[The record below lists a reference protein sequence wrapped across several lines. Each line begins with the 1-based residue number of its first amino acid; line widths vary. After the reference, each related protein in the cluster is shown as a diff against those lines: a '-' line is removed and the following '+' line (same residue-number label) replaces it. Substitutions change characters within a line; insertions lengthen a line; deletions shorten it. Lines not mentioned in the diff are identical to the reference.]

1 MALFSNL
8 AITEGGRSLLADA
21 QAGAVLI
28 PTKIVIGSGNM
39 PTGKTAQTMT
49 AVVSPV
55 KELAINKVKRLADG
69 KVTFGG
75 VYSNTDIMTAFYFRE
90 LALFCRAEYR
100 NNSGNVTQAVGECLF
115 CYGNAGGTADYM
127 PAYSLNTVVE
137 RQIDITSWV
146 GNDAQV
152 SMVVNSGVYVTQEQ
166 LADAIGSI
174 DLSIK
179 DAGTGKKYKWGI
191 ENGLA
196 FLEEV

>member
-1 MALFSNL
+1 MALFNI
-8 AITEGGRSLLADA
+8 AITDGGRALLADV

-28 PTKIVIGSGNM
+28 PSKIVIGSGNM

-49 AVVSPV
+49 AVASPV
-55 KELAINKVKRLADG
+55 KELAINKVKRLNDG

-75 VYSNTDIMTAFYFRE
+75 VYSNADILTAFYFRE
-90 LALFCRAEYR
+90 LALFCRGEYR
-100 NNSGNVTQAVGECLF
+100 DNSGNVTKAVDECLF
-115 CYGNAGGTADYM
+115 CYGNAGSTADYM
-127 PAYSLNTVVE
+127 PAYGLNTVVE
-137 RQIDITSWV
+137 RQIDITSWI

-166 LADAIGSI
+166 LSEAVSSI

-191 ENGLA
+191 ENGLV

>member
-1 MALFSNL
+1 MALFNI
-8 AITEGGRSLLADA
+8 AITDGGRALLADV

-28 PTKIVIGSGNM
+28 PSKIVIGSGNM

-49 AVVSPV
+49 AVASPV
-55 KELAINKVKRLADG
+55 KELAINKVKRLNDG

-75 VYSNTDIMTAFYFRE
+75 VYFRE
-90 LALFCRAEYR
+90 LALFCRGEYR
-100 NNSGNVTQAVGECLF
+100 DNSGNVTKAVDECLF
-115 CYGNAGGTADYM
+115 CYGNAGSTADYM
-127 PAYSLNTVVE
+127 PAYGLNTVVE
-137 RQIDITSWV
+137 RQIDITSWI

-166 LADAIGSI
+166 LVETMSSI

-191 ENGLA
+191 ENGLV

>member
-8 AITEGGRSLLADA
+8 AITVDGRSLLADA

-28 PTKIVIGSGNM
+28 PTKIVIGKGDI
-39 PTGKTAQTMT
+39 PVGKTAQTMS
-49 AVVSPV
+49 AVASPV
-55 KELAINKVKRLADG
+55 KELSINKVKRLADG

-75 VYSNTDIMTAFYFRE
+75 VYSNADILTAFYFRE

-100 NNSGNVTQAVGECLF
+100 DNSGNVTKAVDECLF
-115 CYGNAGGTADYM
+115 CYGNAGSTADYM
-127 PAYSLNTVVE
+127 PAYGLNTVVE
-137 RQIDITSWV
+137 RQIDITSWI

-152 SMVVNSGVYVTQEQ
+152 SVVVNSGVYVTQEQ
-166 LADAIGSI
+166 LAEAMSSV

-191 ENGLA
+191 ENGLV